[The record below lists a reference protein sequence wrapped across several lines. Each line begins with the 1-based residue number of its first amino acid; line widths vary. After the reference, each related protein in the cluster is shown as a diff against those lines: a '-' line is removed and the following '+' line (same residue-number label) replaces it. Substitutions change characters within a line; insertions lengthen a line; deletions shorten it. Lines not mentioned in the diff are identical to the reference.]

1 MSGLAKRP
9 GAADQP
15 DPAEQLELHRALA
28 GDAALTQPV
37 SVSEHVGRDLPA
49 VPGYELLEEL
59 GRGGMGVVYKARQIA
74 LDRLVALKMV
84 LAGSMASPAEVQRF
98 RAEAESAARLDHPN
112 IVPIYEVGQNQG
124 QPFFSMKWVD
134 GGSLADHL
142 SRGRPDE
149 RDAVR
154 LVLAVA
160 RAVHHAHQRGIIH
173 RDLKP
178 ANVLLS
184 HPSRQPPK
192 NPSPQPPPRSGEG
205 EEEQNPSPQPPPRSG
220 EGEEDKR
227 HPLPSPLSASCSP
240 LSASGRGA
248 GGEGLRDV
256 IPLITDF
263 GLAKRTDGDSGLTQT
278 GAIVGTPSYMAPEQ
292 AAGKKEITTSA
303 DVYALGA
310 ILYEC
315 LTGRPPFHGATPLET
330 VLQVLEQPPTPPRT
344 VNPQVDRDLE
354 LICLK
359 CLQKEPRQRYGS
371 AEALADELEH
381 WLAGEP
387 VSVQPPSLPALLR
400 LWLRQHFGAAGWMI
414 GVGLAIGILSGLTG
428 WLVFIGPAIAD
439 SAAVYRQ
446 LPGIEPPLL
455 AIPWRVSPG
464 WGRLVYI
471 VTVLLIAAS
480 GLVPAM
486 LIRPKNRAADV
497 AAGAITGLVAA
508 ITAIAIAYG
517 WWGVLV
523 TTVDPINEDL
533 QLLSRAA
540 WEAQA
545 NPDDRPAAGRL
556 LHKYPDLQGIP
567 AASRGD
573 VLYHKL
579 RADLTA
585 RIPLGIWL
593 GILFMLAV
601 CESVCIAGTM
611 AAGPLVRQHGRAAAV
626 VLPYLEIVIP
636 STALLLLA
644 CGMLLNP
651 WIKKTDVE
659 VWHLIMAMFLVLAII
674 AALRRWPWFV
684 RLLLQAGWMFVIILL
699 GVKKYG

>member
-1 MSGLAKRP
+1 VSDLHR
-9 GAADQP
+9 
-15 DPAEQLELHRALA
+15 PAESGDADVTRLLPAQEVTGSFVSESPAGVPALA
-28 GDAALTQPV
+28 G
-37 SVSEHVGRDLPA
+37 
-49 VPGYELLEEL
+49 YEVLEEL

-98 RAEAESAARLDHPN
+98 RAEAEAAARLDHPS
-112 IVPIYEVGQNQG
+112 IVPIYEVGQHQG
-124 QPFFSMKWVD
+124 HPFFSMKWVD
-134 GGSLADHL
+134 GESLAEQM
-142 SRGRPDE
+142 SRGRLDE
-149 RDAVR
+149 REAVR
-154 LVLAVA
+154 LMLAVA

-184 HPSRQPPK
+184 FGRDAE
-192 NPSPQPPPRSGEG
+192 RSAMD
-205 EEEQNPSPQPPPRSG
+205 PALRS
-220 EGEEDKR
+220 ED
-227 HPLPSPLSASCSP
+227 SASRLNELVP
-240 LSASGRGA
+240 Y
-248 GGEGLRDV
+248 V
-256 IPLITDF
+256 TDF
-263 GLAKRTDGDSGLTQT
+263 GLAKRTDGDSGMTQT

-292 AAGKKEITTSA
+292 AAGKKEITTSV

-315 LTGRPPFHGATPLET
+315 LTGRPPFHGATPLDT
-330 VLQVLEQPPTPPRT
+330 VLQVLEQPPVPPRA

-354 LICLK
+354 LICLR
-359 CLQKEPRQRYGS
+359 CLHKEPQERYGS
-371 AEALADELEH
+371 AEALALELEH

-387 VSVQPPSLPALLR
+387 LSVRPPSLPALLR

-446 LPGIEPPLL
+446 LPGIDPPLL
-455 AIPWRVSPG
+455 AIPWRVSPA

-471 VTVLLIAAS
+471 VTVLLFAAS

-523 TTVDPINEDL
+523 ATVEPVNEDL

-556 LHKYPDLQGIP
+556 LHKYRDLQRIP
-567 AASRGD
+567 VTSRGD

-593 GILFMLAV
+593 GILFMLGV

-611 AAGPLVRQHGRAAAV
+611 AAGPLVRRHGLAAAV
-626 VLPYLEIVIP
+626 ILPYLEIVIP

-651 WIKKTDVE
+651 WVKKGDLE
-659 VWHLIMAMFLVLAII
+659 AWHLIMAMFLLLAIV
-674 AALRRWPWFV
+674 AALRRWPWYA
-684 RLLLQAGWMFVIILL
+684 RLLLQAGWMFVIIFLAI
-699 GVKKYG
+699 KKYG